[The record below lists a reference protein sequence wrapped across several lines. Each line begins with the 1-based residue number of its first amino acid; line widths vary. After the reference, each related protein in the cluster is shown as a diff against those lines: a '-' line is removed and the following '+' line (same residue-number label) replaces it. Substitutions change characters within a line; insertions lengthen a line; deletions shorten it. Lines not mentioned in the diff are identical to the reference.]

1 MLRSMPQATQGRSR
15 SETQIDILG
24 QDTPNHHGLGPL
36 LLSRPAAGRRA
47 APTAFATGGIADLLP
62 PLMAVMGQSLAEG
75 TGEVPKVSQLLAAR
89 KGGKARNV
97 PASPVPNSLASGPVL
112 RHSRAGVK
120 ALRSSESSA
129 SRAEI
134 IAFLR
139 QALNGRK
146 GGL

>member
-1 MLRSMPQATQGRSR
+1 MGA
-15 SETQIDILG
+15 
-24 QDTPNHHGLGPL
+24 
-36 LLSRPAAGRRA
+36 
-47 APTAFATGGIADLLP
+47 
-62 PLMAVMGQSLAEG
+62 MGQSLEEG
-75 TGEVPKVSQLLAAR
+75 TGEVPEVSQPLAAR
-89 KGGKARNV
+89 KGGKARHL
-97 PASPVPNSLASGPVL
+97 PASPIPNSLASGTFP